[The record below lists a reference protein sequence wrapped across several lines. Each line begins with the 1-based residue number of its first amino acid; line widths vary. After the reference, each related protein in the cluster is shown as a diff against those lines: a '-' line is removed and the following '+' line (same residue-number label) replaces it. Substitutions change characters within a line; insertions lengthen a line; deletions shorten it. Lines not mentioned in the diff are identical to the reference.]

1 MTHGLSTDQEQN
13 QMPQSF
19 HEIQTCSQERTE
31 TMNQHLIILGTG
43 RLTPPENDPLLYVRT
58 GRATAAVRI

>member
-1 MTHGLSTDQEQN
+1 MTHGLSADQEQK

-31 TMNQHLIILGTG
+31 TMNQHLIPNINKG
-43 RLTPPENDPLLYVRT
+43 RQYSQHDMEIAHPASNLTVPN
-58 GRATAAVRI
+58 